1 MLYTK
6 NANVTTTAESTLVTV
21 PSGYVAHWN
30 MLFVVNL
37 GGSTDGA
44 SVYVDKWDAVNE
56 DYTSIPDIYILGG
69 GNISSKEYV
78 LLSDGVFVL
87 QEKDKVVVS
96 TTSAGNMEF
105 VITFDLLEQA
115 PTFVNFN
122 GS

>member
-6 NANVTTTAESTLVTV
+6 NANVTTTAESTIVTI

-37 GGSTDGA
+37 GGSTNGA
-44 SVYVDKWDAVNE
+44 GIYVAKADSTRID
-56 DYTSIPDIYILGG
+56 ILGR
-69 GNISSKEYV
+69 GNVSSKEYI
-78 LLSDGVFVL
+78 LLTDGIFVL
-87 QEKDKVVVS
+87 QAGDAIKAY
-96 TTSAGNMEF
+96 TTAAGDMEF
-105 VITFDLLEQA
+105 VVTFDLLEQA